1 MAMTP
6 YEQARQQAS
15 QLEYEL
21 SQQLYFERHSRQKR
35 GPPSPV
41 VSQATTPQ
49 EVSFTGSAARA
60 TDTAASSESF
70 VQPVLLNET
79 LVVQT
84 VAAEFGV
91 DVNDQQALE
100 RWMATPIK
108 TNRDVLELVRAHHVK
123 VARPEAM
130 MMMMMIA
137 QLEQALKKVGD
148 KVFHTQ
154 QELHF
159 MASDNRQQ
167 QKNAAGLMLISAS
180 LCSDGFYRTHLRL
193 CNGWS
198 TEGFWMPRPTTPH
211 SLLSSGSTS
220 FSKIQLQSPRVD
232 RANGFRL

>member
-1 MAMTP
+1 MSSVSSCISKGA
-6 YEQARQQAS
+6 AGRS
-15 QLEYEL
+15 VD
-21 SQQLYFERHSRQKR
+21 RR

-167 QKNAAGLMLISAS
+167 QKNAAGLMLVTTGTLHGEARDYVACHSAV
-180 LCSDGFYRTHLRL
+180 
-193 CNGWS
+193 
-198 TEGFWMPRPTTPH
+198 PTDHT
-211 SLLSSGSTS
+211 
-220 FSKIQLQSPRVD
+220 
-232 RANGFRL
+232 